1 MPQTVYDLI
10 LFEHVADVVPYI
22 VISQL
27 IMSLQV
33 DHEAVGGAAAPSGPR
48 AYIKA
53 NVPSSSAAAGK
64 DDARQELSQQ
74 QRRRS
79 LTRGRQRQRE
89 A

>member
-1 MPQTVYDLI
+1 
-10 LFEHVADVVPYI
+10 
-22 VISQL
+22 
-27 IMSLQV
+27 MSLQV
-33 DHEAVGGAAAPSGPR
+33 DHEAVGGAAAPSGPGH
-48 AYIKA
+48 IKA
-53 NVPSSSAAAGK
+53 NVPSSAAAAGE